1 MTNPWTLRAI
11 GLALAAALYFADQWL
26 KFHVYWV
33 MDLHSLGRIEVIPG
47 FFSLTFVP
55 NYGVS
60 LGMFAATSPEMR
72 WGLVAV
78 TALIAL
84 VVFVWLLRERRL
96 GDILPLAMIL
106 GGAAGNIHDRSN
118 YGYVVDFLD
127 FHFWGWTPFV
137 FNLADAGITI
147 GVAIILVRALF
158 MGEKPPARHGA
169 QQADTPA
176 ETN

>member
-1 MTNPWTLRAI
+1 MTGPWIPRAI

-26 KFHVYWV
+26 KVYVYW
-33 MDLHSLGRIEVIPG
+33 DLDLRSLGKIELIPA

-60 LGMFAATSPEMR
+60 LGMFTATSPEMR

-84 VVFVWLLRERRL
+84 VVLVWLLRERKL
-96 GDILPLAMIL
+96 ADILPLAMIL
-106 GGAAGNIHDRSN
+106 GGAAGNIHDRYN
-118 YGYVVDFLD
+118 YGYVIDFLD
-127 FHFWGWTPFV
+127 FEFWGWTPFV

-158 MGEKPPARHGA
+158 MGEKPPAPHGA
-169 QQADTPA
+169 QKADIPRR
-176 ETN
+176 

>member
-1 MTNPWTLRAI
+1 MSNPWTGRAI
-11 GLALAAALYFADQWL
+11 GLALAAILYFADQWL
-26 KFHVYWV
+26 KVFVYWDMGLRTV
-33 MDLHSLGRIEVIPG
+33 GKIDLIPG

-60 LGMFAATSPEMR
+60 LGMFTATSPEMR

-84 VVFVWLLRERRL
+84 VVLAWMMRERRL
-96 GDILPLAMIL
+96 GDIIPLGMIL
-106 GGAAGNIHDRSN
+106 GGAIGNIHDRIN
-118 YGYVVDFLD
+118 YGYVIDFLD

-158 MGEKPPARHGA
+158 MGEKPAASHGA
-169 QQADTPA
+169 DQADPSA